1 MKNILLIL
9 ALIISAFPI
18 IKAQTPAQNM
28 SLEAQVRFDQELSD
42 VWGYVDDMDREFAIV
57 GLNRAVAIVNVSTPN
72 VPDLI
77 SIIDGPRSIWRDIKT
92 YGDHAFVITDSEGL
106 GLHVLDLS
114 DLPNPLDSADHYFWA
129 PHFEEFDSTQLRVCH
144 NLYIDEQTGI
154 AYLAGCNVNN
164 GGILMVDVTNPDSL
178 AYIGALDARYSHDV
192 YVRNDTVYSSD
203 ISAGYL
209 SIMDATDK
217 ANPVLLA
224 TQTTPFRF
232 THNAWLSDDGKTV
245 FTTDERGNAPVA
257 AYDISDLSDIKF
269 LDEFRPSSS
278 LGRGLIPHN
287 VHVLNDFLVTSFYKE
302 GVVITDAHKPDNL
315 VEVGIYDTF
324 NSDRVSGFGGSW
336 GAYPFLP
343 SGNVLA
349 SDIGNGLFILKPTY
363 VRASY
368 LEGLVTNAV
377 SGLTLSGVSVK
388 ILSDDANSDL
398 SDASGIFK
406 TGQATPGTFQVEFS
420 KSGFESKIVEVDIA
434 TGEVTNIEVALNRLP
449 LAIGPVVLSCEERKI
464 KFEPSI
470 TNFRAYD
477 WTFEGGTP
485 SASNAFEPVISYDQ
499 AGTYMASLKVRETLT
514 GAFVDSM
521 NIEVNVFDGPSANF
535 DYTLNGR
542 TVQLTNLSMNADSYA
557 WEIADTIISTTDA
570 NYTYDSIGTY
580 TIALAAGNAVC
591 PDGDT
596 IQQTIMILATSLEEA
611 GILEQFEV
619 SPNPFVSATT
629 IDYQLNHLQHP
640 GSLTVFNLL
649 GEQVERY
656 TLEQANGQIT
666 VGQHLSAGVY
676 LVQLQ
681 LGNQQSRGLKIVKH

>member
-1 MKNILLIL
+1 MKKIFFIL
-9 ALIISAFPI
+9 ALIISAFTI
-18 IKAQTPAQNM
+18 VHAQTPAQNM
-28 SLEAQVRFDQELSD
+28 SLQAQVRFDQELSD
-42 VWGYVDDMDREFAIV
+42 VWGYADDMDREFAIV
-57 GLNRAVAIVNVSTPN
+57 GLNRAVAIVNVSTPDA
-72 VPDLI
+72 PDLI

-114 DLPNPLDSADHYFWA
+114 DLPNPLDSTDHYFWA

-154 AYLAGCNVNN
+154 AYLSGCNVNN

-178 AYIGALDARYSHDV
+178 QYIGALDPRYSHDV

-217 ANPVLLA
+217 QNPRLLA

-232 THNAWLSDDGKTV
+232 THNAWLSDNGKTV

-257 AYDISDLSDIKF
+257 AYDISDLSDIKL

-278 LGRGLIPHN
+278 VGRGLIPHN

-324 NSDRVSGFGGSW
+324 DSDRVSGFGGSW

-349 SDIGNGLFILKPTY
+349 SDISNGLFILKPTY

-368 LEGLVTNAV
+368 LEGLVTNAATGM
-377 SGLTLSGVSVK
+377 SLSGVTVT

-398 SDASGIFK
+398 SDAEGIFK
-406 TGQATPGTFQVEFS
+406 TGQATPGNFQVEFS
-420 KSGFESKIVEVDIA
+420 KIGFESKVIDVSLS
-434 TGEVTNIEVALNRLP
+434 TGEVTNIEVELNRFA
-449 LAIGPVVLSCEERKI
+449 LAAEPVILSCEDLRVKI
-464 KFEPSI
+464 EPNI
-470 TNFRAYD
+470 INYRAYD

-485 SASNAFEPVISYDQ
+485 SASNAFEPVITYSQ
-499 AGTYMASLKVRETLT
+499 AGTYQASLKVKETIN
-514 GAFVDSM
+514 GPVADSI
-521 NIEVNVFDGPSANF
+521 NFEVRVFEKPTANF
-535 DYTLNGR
+535 DFTLDGR
-542 TVQLTNLSMNADSYA
+542 MVQLTNLSMNADSYA
-557 WEIADTIISTTDA
+557 WEVADTIISTTDA
-570 NYTYDSIGTY
+570 SYTFDSTGTY
-580 TIALAAGNAVC
+580 TITLAAGNAVC

-596 IQQTIMILATSLEEA
+596 TQQTIMVLATSLEET

-619 SPNPFVSATT
+619 SPNPFVSTTT
-629 IDYQLNHLQHP
+629 INYQLNNLQRK
-640 GSLTVFNLL
+640 GSLSVFNLL
-649 GEQVERY
+649 GKEVERY
-656 TLEQANGQIT
+656 TLEQASGQVTI
-666 VGQHLSAGVY
+666 GEHLSAGVY

-681 LGNQQSRGLKIVKH
+681 LGNQQSRGIKIIKQ